1 MSAVVDDLVPA
12 TRGSWRALW
21 PYARPDLRLWVVAFA
36 TAPIGTALTI
46 AQPFAM
52 KQAIDGHV
60 LTGDIPG
67 LRRVA
72 LLYLLAVLAGFAAE
86 TVYNMAIA
94 RAAIG
99 TISRVR
105 TAVYRHSLHLG
116 QTWFDRVPTGR
127 LLTRATSDIEAL
139 GETLTAGAVTLV
151 FDALMVVGIL
161 CAMLAMNAKLTLALL
176 LVAPPL
182 ALSVDVIRRQ
192 LRRLFTE
199 ARAALSDLTG
209 FTSER
214 LSGVAVIQL
223 NSDEARALAGFDRR
237 LAPYR
242 HASVVSNLWDGLL
255 FALVDGVSAMS
266 LALLLWFA
274 AGDWF
279 GGFATAGLLA
289 AFIDYLGKLFTPIR
303 EFSGKVAVLQRAA
316 ASLEQIFGLL
326 GHDEPDALTH
336 GGAALS
342 GPPAPVVLRDVRFGY
357 APGNDVIHGLDLVI
371 RPGEVVAV
379 VGRTG
384 SGKSTLARLLLKV
397 YTGYR
402 GHITLRGAELAALS
416 AEDVRR
422 AIGVVAQD
430 VVLFPG
436 EVRFNLSL
444 GAPISDAALEAAI
457 ELACATTVVQRLGG
471 LGGRVEHG
479 GANLSAGEAQLLA
492 FARVLAHDPPMV
504 ILDEA
509 TAAVDTLTEAAIQRA
524 TEALLARKTVLVIAH
539 RLTTV
544 ARADL
549 IAVLHEG
556 RVVESGTHTELL
568 AAGGRYADLVAH
580 ALENTA

>member
-1 MSAVVDDLVPA
+1 MTATVDDLAPA
-12 TRGSWRALW
+12 SRGSWRALW
-21 PYARPDLRLWVVAFA
+21 PYARQDRNLWILAFA
-36 TAPIGTALTI
+36 MAPIGTALAI
-46 AQPFAM
+46 AQPFVM
-52 KQAIDGHV
+52 KQAIDAHV
-60 LTGDIPG
+60 LTGDIAG
-67 LRRVA
+67 LRRTA

-105 TAVYRHSLHLG
+105 RAVYHHSVGLA

-139 GETLTAGAVTLV
+139 GETLTAGAVTLI
-151 FDALMVVGIL
+151 FDALMVVGIIT
-161 CAMLAMNAKLTLALL
+161 AMFVMNAKLTLALL

-182 ALSVDVIRRQ
+182 ALSVDIIRRQ
-192 LRRLFTE
+192 LRRLFVE

-214 LSGVAVIQL
+214 LSGVAMVQL
-223 NSDEARALAGFDRR
+223 NADESRALAQFDAK

-242 HASVVSNLWDGLL
+242 HASVVGNVWDGLL

-289 AFIDYLGKLFTPIR
+289 AFIDYLGRLFTPIR

-326 GHDEPDALTH
+326 GHAEADAASA
-336 GGAALS
+336 GGAPLP
-342 GPPAPVVLRDVRFGY
+342 GDPTPVILRDVRFGY
-357 APGNDVIHGLDLVI
+357 AAGNDVLNGLDLEI

-402 GHITLRGAELAALS
+402 GSIEVGGVELAGLDA
-416 AEDVRR
+416 ADVRR

-436 EVRFNLSL
+436 DVRFNLAL
-444 GAPISDAALEAAI
+444 GAALTDEALLDAI
-457 ELACATTVVQRLGG
+457 RLACAETVVQRLGG
-471 LGGRVEHG
+471 LGGLVHHG
-479 GANLSAGEAQLLA
+479 GSNLSSGEAQLLA
-492 FARVLAHDPPMV
+492 FARVLAHDQPMV

-524 TEALLARKTVLVIAH
+524 TEVLLARKTVLVIAH

-544 ARADL
+544 ARADR
-549 IAVLHEG
+549 IAVLSAG
-556 RVVESGTHTELL
+556 RVVESGTHGELL

-580 ALENTA
+580 ALENTK

>member
-1 MSAVVDDLVPA
+1 LSAVVDDLVPA
-12 TRGSWRALW
+12 TKGSWRALW
-21 PYARPDLRLWVVAFA
+21 PFARPDLRLWALAFG
-36 TAPIGTALTI
+36 TAPIATALTI
-46 AQPFAM
+46 LQPVAM

-67 LRRVA
+67 LRRIA
-72 LLYLLAVLAGFAAE
+72 LLYLLAVMLGFAAE

-94 RAAIG
+94 RAAIR
-99 TISRVR
+99 TISRLR
-105 TAVYRHSLHLG
+105 ATVYRHSLGLG

-139 GETLTAGAVTLV
+139 GETLTAGAVTLF
-151 FDALMVVGIL
+151 FDALLVVGIL
-161 CAMLAMNAKLTLALL
+161 CAMLAMNVKLTLALL

-182 ALSVDVIRRQ
+182 AISVDFIRRQ
-192 LRRLFTE
+192 LRRLFSE

-223 NSDEARALAGFDRR
+223 HADENRALAQFDAR

-242 HASVVSNLWDGLL
+242 HASVVSNVWDGLL

-289 AFIDYLGKLFTPIR
+289 AFIDYLGRLFTPIR
-303 EFSGKVAVLQRAA
+303 EFSGKIAVLQRAG

-326 GHDEPDALTH
+326 GHVEPDAIAHAGAPLA
-336 GGAALS
+336 GG
-342 GPPAPVVLRDVRFGY
+342 PAPVVLTDVRFGY
-357 APGNDVIHGLDLVI
+357 APGNDVLHGIDLAIH
-371 RPGEVVAV
+371 PGEVVAV

-402 GHITLRGAELAALS
+402 GHVRVGGAELADLS
-416 AEDVRR
+416 AEEVRR
-422 AIGVVAQD
+422 AIGVVSQD

-436 EVRFNLSL
+436 DVRFNLSL
-444 GAPISDAALEAAI
+444 GAPLSDAALTAAI
-457 ELACATTVVQRLGG
+457 EVASAATVVERLGG
-471 LGGRVEHG
+471 LGGRIEHG

-524 TEALLARKTVLVIAH
+524 TEVLLARKTVLVIAH

-544 ARADL
+544 ARADR

-556 RVVESGTHTELL
+556 RVVECGTHSELL